1 MHMPLNLH
9 IHIWLQIGPK
19 HAGLFEILHN
29 DGAKNM
35 TGMWCQQLN
44 LVPVSSTEKYTM

>member
-9 IHIWLQIGPK
+9 IHIGPI
-19 HAGLFEILHN
+19 HAALFEILHN

-44 LVPVSSTEKYTM
+44 PVPVSSTEQYTM